1 MSFLVFSHCGGLV
14 WQVNNCIWGVMRSS
28 LSSLIS
34 LSVFSINIV
43 SQVTSVHS
51 ITGVHWSWS
60 RYWSLTLWDSR
71 AWGLCPWLRWRGT
84 WPGYPPC
91 SGATLARGDNT
102 VQAAQV
108 GSTSLYRINNQIWF
122 NFFYSWEYVMFLSQL
137 PGHPLHQEWFIQTK
151 IQVWIF
157 STQRFISGFITNT
170 KIIQEDI
177 SQQLLWYSGH
187 LYSQHSK
194 WGLYHLPAKFL
205 YTDTDA
211 SFLFFS
217 SRSLKITFL
226 RQWTL
231 QEIKW
236 LQRVRWM
243 RFWWSL
249 EFSKKKGKISC
260 FRFPYSN
267 FHSMEI

>member
-1 MSFLVFSHCGGLV
+1 M
-14 WQVNNCIWGVMRSS
+14 
-28 LSSLIS
+28 
-34 LSVFSINIV
+34 FSINIV

-71 AWGLCPWLRWRGT
+71 AWGLCPWPRWSGT
-84 WPGYPPC
+84 WPGYHPC

-108 GSTSLYRINNQIWF
+108 GSTSLYRINNLWI

-157 STQRFISGFITNT
+157 STKRFISGFITNT

-187 LYSQHSK
+187 LHSQHPK
-194 WGLYHLPAKFL
+194 WGLYHLPAKFS
-205 YTDTDA
+205 YTDADA
-211 SFLFFS
+211 SFYSFLLDLWKLHFFDSELYKKS
-217 SRSLKITFL
+217 SDSRECGGWGSGEVWNFPRKKVKKNPVLDFPIQIFI
-226 RQWTL
+226 QWKCR
-231 QEIKW
+231 I
-236 LQRVRWM
+236 
-243 RFWWSL
+243 F
-249 EFSKKKGKISC
+249 
-260 FRFPYSN
+260 
-267 FHSMEI
+267 

>member
-1 MSFLVFSHCGGLV
+1 M
-14 WQVNNCIWGVMRSS
+14 
-28 LSSLIS
+28 
-34 LSVFSINIV
+34 FSINIV

-84 WPGYPPC
+84 WPGYHPC

-108 GSTSLYRINNQIWF
+108 GSTSLYRINNQCLQSNQIWF

-137 PGHPLHQEWFIQTK
+137 PGHPLHQECFIQTK

-194 WGLYHLPAKFL
+194 WGLYHLPAKFFTQIQVL
-205 YTDTDA
+205 HFY
-211 SFLFFS
+211 SFLLDLWKLHFFDSELYKKS
-217 SRSLKITFL
+217 SDSRECGGWGSGEVWNFPRKKVKYPVLDFPIQIFI
-226 RQWTL
+226 QW
-231 QEIKW
+231 K
-236 LQRVRWM
+236 
-243 RFWWSL
+243 
-249 EFSKKKGKISC
+249 C
-260 FRFPYSN
+260 
-267 FHSMEI
+267 